1 MQFIGDCA
9 AGELRQDPGMIQR
22 AIRHEVRVPLRYRMA
37 GQEQWSVGEA
47 INMSSSGLLF
57 SSNELLEV
65 DARLE
70 ITFQTNGAP
79 LLERSTRQIRVVRRI
94 LSAWPET
101 QMLFGA
107 QFCL

>member
-1 MQFIGDCA
+1 
-9 AGELRQDPGMIQR
+9 MIQR

>member
-9 AGELRQDPGMIQR
+9 AEELRQGPGMIQR
-22 AIRHEVRVPLRYRMA
+22 AIRHEVRVPLRYRIA
-37 GQEQWSVGEA
+37 GQEDWSVGEA

-65 DARLE
+65 DTRLE